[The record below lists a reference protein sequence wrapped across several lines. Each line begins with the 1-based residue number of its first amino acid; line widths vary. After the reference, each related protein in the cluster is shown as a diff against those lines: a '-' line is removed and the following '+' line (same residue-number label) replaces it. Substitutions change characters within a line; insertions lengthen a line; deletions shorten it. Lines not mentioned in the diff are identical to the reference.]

1 MILNQW
7 FSIRNIW
14 QRLGTFLVVTTWG
27 KGSVTGFSWGGAKDA
42 AKHPTGQPHNKE
54 SWVQNVNSAADDKQ
68 MQIKCKLNISISKLI
83 TIFHDLKDTGVVIP
97 TAPPFN
103 SSLSLYKVS

>member
-7 FSIRNIW
+7 FSIRDISNIW
-14 QRLGTFLVVTTWG
+14 GHFLIVTTWG
-27 KGSVTGFSWGGAKDA
+27 KGSVTGFQWGGTKDA

-68 MQIKCKLNISISKLI
+68 MQSKCKLNISISKLI
-83 TIFHDLKDTGVVIP
+83 L
-97 TAPPFN
+97 PFMT
-103 SSLSLYKVS
+103 